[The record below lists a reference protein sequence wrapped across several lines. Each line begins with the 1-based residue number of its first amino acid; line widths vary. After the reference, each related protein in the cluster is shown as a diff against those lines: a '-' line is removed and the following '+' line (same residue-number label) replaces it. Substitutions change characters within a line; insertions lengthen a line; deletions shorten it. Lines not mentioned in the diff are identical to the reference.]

1 MSWNLV
7 TKLINILLIVVM
19 VWMTLTVGLWN
30 RFQWSWSSYKSISL
44 LLRKWIL
51 PRREVKSSCIS
62 STIVKVKDFI
72 LYFIRNFP
80 SGSMLLQ
87 DYGIDLSDH
96 VLHVSVSLSPWLWL
110 TVIIICYY
118 RNLVDF
124 SVVLGWTL
132 TGEEVI
138 LSIDCS
144 CDC

>member
-1 MSWNLV
+1 M
-7 TKLINILLIVVM
+7 
-19 VWMTLTVGLWN
+19 
-30 RFQWSWSSYKSISL
+30 
-44 LLRKWIL
+44 

-110 TVIIICYY
+110 TVIIIFYY

-124 SVVLGWTL
+124 SVVLG
-132 TGEEVI
+132 
-138 LSIDCS
+138 
-144 CDC
+144 